1 MIIVNFKKT
10 FETTF
15 NKRDMIN
22 IISKHILY
30 VVFIY
35 NLQNQKE
42 LKIHTLAMKRAC
54 RKLYHIKKLLYFIS
68 SIDIWSSFI
77 SIHTSTFFAFQKN
90 NEILQAKEKMQRYLF
105 EE

>member
-1 MIIVNFKKT
+1 
-10 FETTF
+10 
-15 NKRDMIN
+15 MIN

-90 NEILQAKEKMQRYLF
+90 NEILQAKEKCKDICLKNRSTRRDGNGKVGI
-105 EE
+105 